1 MFLNGVGRYGFDI
14 INILVGFD
22 SAEAV
27 MQVNGLGCHC
37 LRQNVR
43 FSVDAVY
50 SGIIEGSSRGDVKT
64 KVCSDLVTG
73 TSI

>member
-1 MFLNGVGRYGFDI
+1 MA
-14 INILVGFD
+14 LVAMVLTSSTFS
-22 SAEAV
+22 SALTRLRPSCRSMDLV
-27 MQVNGLGCHC
+27 VIV